1 MPQART
7 RAFVLG
13 QWRSGE
19 QDKRVHLFSREHGRM
34 QALAPGACR
43 MKNRFGAA
51 LELFTEADF
60 LFYYKQ
66 DLSHVTLSRVDP
78 VCSRFELVSQPRW
91 IFYFSLMSETL
102 VRFLPPVQAEE
113 RTYRMVKAV
122 LRTAEKEKNPASLT
136 AYFLAWLLR
145 IQGTMFSATHCCR
158 CQHLITEEAWVNVNF
173 RGVFCPQCH
182 TRESARLDRECLRFL
197 EIIRKQPPDDAP
209 ALSHDGG
216 VSLLRV
222 LTAKLEY
229 DGEFTLTSLH
239 CLPELQ

>member
-19 QDKRVHLFSREHGRM
+19 QDKRVHILSLEYGRM

-66 DLSHVTLSRVDP
+66 DLGHVTLSRVDP
-78 VCSRFELVSQPRW
+78 VCSRFELISQSRW
-91 IFYFSLMSETL
+91 IFYFSLMSEAL
-102 VRFLPPVQAEE
+102 ARFLPLAQPEE
-113 RTYRMVKAV
+113 RAYRMVGAT
-122 LRTAEKEKNPASLT
+122 LRAAEKEKDPAALT

-145 IQGTMFSATHCCR
+145 IQGTMFSASR
-158 CQHLITEEAWVNVNF
+158 CSQCHRPLTDEAWVNLNF
-173 RGVFCPQCH
+173 RGVVCRECH
-182 TRESARLDRECLRFL
+182 TRESARLDRECLGFL
-197 EIIRKQPPDDAP
+197 ESIRNKPPDDAP
-209 ALSHDGG
+209 ALSAEAGG
-216 VSLLRV
+216 SLLRV
-222 LTAKLEY
+222 LARKLEY
-229 DGEFTLTSLH
+229 DGEFSLTSLR
-239 CLPELQ
+239 CLPEFQ